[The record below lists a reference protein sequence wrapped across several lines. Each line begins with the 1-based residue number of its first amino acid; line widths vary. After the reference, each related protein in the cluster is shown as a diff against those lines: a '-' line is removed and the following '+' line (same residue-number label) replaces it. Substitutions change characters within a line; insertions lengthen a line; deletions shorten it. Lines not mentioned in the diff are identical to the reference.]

1 MPQKLVTTIA
11 TLILTSAISAQ
22 NNNIV
27 DEVIWMV
34 GDEPILL
41 SDVEEMRISAEMY
54 GERIENP
61 YCVIPEQLAIQ
72 KLFLHQAALDS
83 IEVDESLII
92 KAADEQVN
100 RAIQNFGSRENVETM
115 ARKTIA
121 QFREQQKTM
130 FRNDEK
136 IRQVRKKI
144 TDNLK
149 ITPAEVREY
158 FNNLPQDSLP
168 LIPTQ
173 VEVQIITSAP
183 QVTRKEVERIEE
195 RLREFARQVNSG
207 ETEFSMLAKFYSQD
221 GSARNGGE
229 LGYRGRNQWV
239 PEFSNVAFS
248 LNDPKKVSKIVR
260 TEYGFHIIQFIDK
273 RGDKVN
279 VRHILLKPE
288 IEENE
293 ITKSLEKLDSI
304 ANDIRLNKLTFEKA
318 AVQSDDKNTR
328 NNKGLMAYLNPETH
342 TNMSRFQM
350 EQLPPDVARVVET
363 MQPGEVSKA
372 FKMTNEKGQTVCAI
386 IKLKNKIE
394 SHRAHMTEDFQ
405 VLKDIVYKKRSEEK
419 IKQWIIDK
427 QKQTFVRINP
437 NWRNCDF
444 MYPNWIK

>member
-229 LGYRGRNQWV
+229 LGYSGRNQWV

-405 VLKDIVYKKRSEEK
+405 VLKDIVYQKRSEEK
-419 IKQWIIDK
+419 NKAVD
-427 QKQTFVRINP
+427 
-437 NWRNCDF
+437 
-444 MYPNWIK
+444 Y

>member
-229 LGYRGRNQWV
+229 LGYSGRNQWV

-372 FKMTNEKGQTVCAI
+372 LKMTNEKGQTVCAI

-405 VLKDIVYKKRSEEK
+405 VLKDIVYQKRSEEK